1 MTLNEIVKITNVIT
15 GRPTPSNIV
24 TFLNEEYYSQSK
36 GVNIKI
42 GDMDLFYYINST
54 NKEFRELDTNKDAL
68 NKLRE
73 VKNILGPI
81 A

>member
-15 GRPTPSNIV
+15 GRATPSNIV

-36 GVNIKI
+36 GKTITF
-42 GDMDLFYYINST
+42 GEMDLFYYINAT
-54 NKEFRELDTNKDAL
+54 NKEFRELDANQNAL
-68 NKLRE
+68 NSLRQI
-73 VKNILGPI
+73 KHILGPI